1 VRASGLRSQKV
12 SQSPSSAAGAG
23 RGGGA
28 ATDGAAVA
36 GFGVGGLTA
45 PCAAPF
51 APGRTA
57 FIGAGWVEAVFATAP
72 GAVDAER
79 GDAVDAA
86 DAADAAGVAGLA
98 AGARAA
104 A

>member
-1 VRASGLRSQKV
+1 MRSQKV

-28 ATDGAAVA
+28 ATAGAAAA
-36 GFGVGGLTA
+36 GFGVGDFTA

-57 FIGAGWVEAVFATAP
+57 FIGAGWVEATFVTAP
-72 GAVDAER
+72 GALDADE
-79 GDAVDAA
+79 VDAA
-86 DAADAAGVAGLA
+86 NEAGLA

>member
-1 VRASGLRSQKV
+1 MRASGLRSQKV

-28 ATDGAAVA
+28 ATDGAAAA

-57 FIGAGWVEAVFATAP
+57 FIGAGWVEAIFVTAP

-86 DAADAAGVAGLA
+86 DAANEAGLA

>member
-1 VRASGLRSQKV
+1 M
-12 SQSPSSAAGAG
+12 
-23 RGGGA
+23 GA
-28 ATDGAAVA
+28 ATGGAAVA
-36 GFGVGGLTA
+36 GFAAGGFTA

-57 FIGAGWVEAVFATAP
+57 FIGAGWVEAVFVTAP
-72 GAVDAER
+72 GAVDADE
-79 GDAVDAA
+79 V
-86 DAADAAGVAGLA
+86 DAAGVAGLA